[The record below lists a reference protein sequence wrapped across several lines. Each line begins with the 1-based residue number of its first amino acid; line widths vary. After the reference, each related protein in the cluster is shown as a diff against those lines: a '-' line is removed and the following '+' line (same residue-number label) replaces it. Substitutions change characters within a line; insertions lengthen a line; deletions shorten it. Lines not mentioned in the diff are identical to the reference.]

1 MVFFLF
7 LFFIGV
13 LAKKILKMYIL
24 LKNTEL
30 NLSVA
35 LNQMIKQIITNID
48 KIYFSNL
55 K

>member
-1 MVFFLF
+1 MVFFL
-7 LFFIGV
+7 IGV
-13 LAKKILKMYIL
+13 LAKKILKVYIL

-35 LNQMIKQIITNID
+35 LNQMIEQIITNID
-48 KIYFSNL
+48 KRYFSNV